1 MDKSKPDFRQLEER
15 QKSLLNDIE
24 SLKAELNGLSPGNL
38 DRSREIHQKIDY
50 LTVKAVRFL
59 VKNVPGG
66 DRSSG
71 LFRLFIDKD
80 NQASI
85 ILANCLKLH
94 PMAPDWFVEH
104 FWDWRQRQR
113 LQPEGREILRETR
126 VVGLESCIK
135 DPQTKKVV
143 SPRIGHLRNMDLLKR
158 VLELRGVKEE
168 SDPSPAAVPND
179 PPLGSLREMKE
190 KLRQKRRVTDEMLQA
205 LKKIHKGKQ
214 PKEESRTRKNSAPWN
229 RVIEKLVEEGLL
241 PKKISHQALKKR
253 LRNKYPDYP
262 WDKV

>member
-24 SLKAELNGLSPGNL
+24 SLKAELNGLSPGDI
-38 DRSREIHQKIDY
+38 DRSREIHQEIDD

-80 NQASI
+80 NQASL
-85 ILANCLKLH
+85 ILADCLKLH

-135 DPQTKKVV
+135 DPETKKVV

-158 VLELRGVKEE
+158 VLELRGFEE
-168 SDPSPAAVPND
+168 DDDPSAVAITND
-179 PPLGSLREMKE
+179 PPLGSLREIKE
-190 KLRQKRRVTDEMLQA
+190 KIRQKRRVTDEMLQV
-205 LKKIHKGKQ
+205 LKQIHKTKQ
-214 PKEESRTRKNSAPWN
+214 PKEKNPNQEELRPLES
-229 RVIEKLVEEGLL
+229 G
-241 PKKISHQALKKR
+241 H
-253 LRNKYPDYP
+253 
-262 WDKV
+262 